1 MADWT
6 KKRGGKGEL
15 RRLSEMEAGGVD
27 AIKLDKLRRAWPLFV
42 GRANALKTR
51 PLSIR
56 RGMLVI
62 GCHDSSLLADL
73 RASAN
78 GIWPDLRDKVNSA
91 LNVHLQKLEILPCDP
106 EPEEMAP
113 ESALLRQAKASS
125 DPLDAVLR
133 FYQRAYANK
142 NGQSG
147 QN

>member
-1 MADWT
+1 MAGKT
-6 KKRGGKGEL
+6 KKWGRKGEL
-15 RRLSEMEAGGVD
+15 RRLAEMEAD
-27 AIKLDKLRRAWPLFV
+27 SIDTMKLDRLQRAWPLFV

-56 RGMLVI
+56 RGMLVV

-113 ESALLRQAKASS
+113 RRTEASS

-133 FYQRAYANK
+133 FYQMAASKK

>member
-1 MADWT
+1 VADWT
-6 KKRGGKGEL
+6 KKRGRKGEL
-15 RRLSEMEAGGVD
+15 RRLAEMEAGGVE
-27 AIKLDKLRRAWPLFV
+27 AMKLDRLRRAWPLFV
-42 GRANALKTR
+42 GQANALKTR

-56 RGMLVI
+56 QGMLVI

-73 RASAN
+73 RTSAN
-78 GIWPDLRDKVNSA
+78 GFWPDLRDKVNSA

-106 EPEEMAP
+106 EPKEMAP
-113 ESALLRQAKASS
+113 RQAEASF

-133 FYQRAYANK
+133 FYQRADANK